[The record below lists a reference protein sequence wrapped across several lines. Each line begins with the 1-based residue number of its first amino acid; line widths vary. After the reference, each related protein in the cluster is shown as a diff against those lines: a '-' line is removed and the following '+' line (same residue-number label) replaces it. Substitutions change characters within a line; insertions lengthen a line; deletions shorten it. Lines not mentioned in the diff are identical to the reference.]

1 LALAGPF
8 WMRYGRR
15 GARLPR
21 PLEGLGDDR
30 RTALKCSEDLHGCN
44 VFRGG
49 PRLTKTAIQPREMRM
64 KTALKIGALLF
75 ALSAGGAL
83 AQEKK
88 PTTTPPTTMTGQQA
102 MTYAKKMDAQER
114 QSMMEQAKQ
123 IDAQIAQLQTQ
134 VKSLMQRLSQ
144 QPKYFDNPTEDKLRP

>member
-1 LALAGPF
+1 
-8 WMRYGRR
+8 
-15 GARLPR
+15 
-21 PLEGLGDDR
+21 
-30 RTALKCSEDLHGCN
+30 
-44 VFRGG
+44 
-49 PRLTKTAIQPREMRM
+49 M

-75 ALSAGGAL
+75 TLSAVGAL

-88 PTTTPPTTMTGQQA
+88 PTTTTTMTGQQA
-102 MTYAKKMDAQER
+102 MAYAKKMDAQER

>member
-1 LALAGPF
+1 
-8 WMRYGRR
+8 
-15 GARLPR
+15 
-21 PLEGLGDDR
+21 
-30 RTALKCSEDLHGCN
+30 
-44 VFRGG
+44 
-49 PRLTKTAIQPREMRM
+49 
-64 KTALKIGALLF
+64 LKIGALLF
-75 ALSAGGAL
+75 TLSAVGAL

-88 PTTTPPTTMTGQQA
+88 PTTTTTTMTGQQA
-102 MTYAKKMDAQER
+102 MAYAKKMDAQER